1 MSSPAPPV
9 RLRPVDASDAY
20 AAYELMLSTPWSFR
34 WCTDGTPVSLDDFA
48 HIVWELTVCRY
59 AVVSDDPPESLLG
72 FAVSHSSD
80 DSGDSCKVDVILA
93 DAIHQV
99 REFRAATELM
109 LETLWAAR
117 NWHKIYLEL
126 PEPVYRVVAPA
137 MPDLIKEEGRLRDF
151 YLINANLTDMVICAG
166 VRRP

>member
-1 MSSPAPPV
+1 MSSPAPLV
-9 RLRPVDASDAY
+9 WLRPAGTADAY
-20 AAYELMLSTPWSFR
+20 AAYELMLSSPWSFR

-48 HIVWELTVCRY
+48 HIVWELTTSRY
-59 AVVSDDPPESLLG
+59 AVISGSSPGSLLG

-80 DSGDSCKVDVILA
+80 GSGDACKVDIILTDVA
-93 DAIHQV
+93 HQV

-109 LETLWAAR
+109 LETLWAAS

-126 PEPVYRVVAPA
+126 PDPVYRVVAPA

-151 YLINANLTDMVICAG
+151 YLINATLTDMVICTG
-166 VRRP
+166 TRRP

>member
-1 MSSPAPPV
+1 MSSPAPLV
-9 RLRPVDASDAY
+9 RLRPVAAADAY
-20 AAYELMLSTPWSFR
+20 AAYELMLCNPWSFR

-48 HIVWELTVCRY
+48 HIVWELTISRY
-59 AVVSDDPPESLLG
+59 AVISGDSAESLLG
-72 FAVSHSSD
+72 FAVGHSSD
-80 DSGDSCKVDVILA
+80 GSADTCKVDIILA
-93 DAIHQV
+93 DVIHQI

-109 LETLWAAR
+109 LEALWAAR

-126 PEPVYRVVAPA
+126 PGPVHRAVAPA
-137 MPDLIKEEGRLRDF
+137 MADVIHEEGRLRDF